1 MTVSY
6 FLRLGEALPSSLC
19 LFSECLLCLD
29 SLMVAKKEVVT
40 VALVKSQWCVRVAC
54 FVYTRV
60 HSNKS
65 WRSHFLQWANRL
77 RRAMDQLRHCF
88 LPEDIL
94 LILPACFSPNSV
106 KYTQYLHSSIMA
118 LFFFFL
124 LFLLIRFVLWQFY
137 ICVKCILIIS
147 PSSLLYLSYPCQT
160 PLPEN
165 LFTMLLSFFTAL
177 GATEFIQHHPSSHG
191 CGTISWR
198 LMSSSVGIQ
207 AKTMTPLP
215 PASIS
220 QQFNREE

>member
-40 VALVKSQWCVRVAC
+40 VALVKSQWCVRVTC

-118 LFFFFL
+118 LFFFAVFVNKICSLTVLYMCEVHSYYLTQLSLISL
-124 LFLLIRFVLWQFY
+124 LPL
-137 ICVKCILIIS
+137 S
-147 PSSLLYLSYPCQT
+147 NPSSWESLYHAPVI
-160 PLPEN
+160 
-165 LFTMLLSFFTAL
+165 FTAL
-177 GATEFIQHHPSSHG
+177 GATEFNQHHPSKPWMWNYQLEADEF
-191 CGTISWR
+191 ISGYTTEDND
-198 LMSSSVGIQ
+198 S
-207 AKTMTPLP
+207 P
-215 PASIS
+215 PPSLY
-220 QQFNREE
+220 